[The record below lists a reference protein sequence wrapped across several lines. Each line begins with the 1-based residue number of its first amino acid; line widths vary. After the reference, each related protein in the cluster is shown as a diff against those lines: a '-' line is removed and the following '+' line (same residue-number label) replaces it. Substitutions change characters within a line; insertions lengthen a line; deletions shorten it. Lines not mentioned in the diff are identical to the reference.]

1 VRGTGS
7 SLEIMASDGEAG
19 GSARGQYLRK
29 ITARHEQ
36 RLKFFGPKLG
46 KFLNAVIPDS
56 DQAKSW
62 EKGFTG
68 ETAVGKFLDEFAK
81 FNNYSVLHDRKM
93 PGSRANIDHILISD
107 RGVFVIDAKNYRGL
121 IEVRDTGSLLKIKET
136 LFVAGRNQSKLVE
149 GVKKQV
155 SAVHNQ
161 ISKSDFEI
169 EVKGILTFVGG
180 DFPIFFKPKEV
191 EGVLINSRG
200 LAETINTQKV
210 LPGFDIDSVSDLLR
224 EKFPRKTN

>member
-1 VRGTGS
+1 
-7 SLEIMASDGEAG
+7 MASDGEAG
-19 GSARGQYLRK
+19 GSAREQYLRK
-29 ITARHEQ
+29 ITARQEQ

-81 FNNYSVLHDRKM
+81 SNNYSVLHDRKM
-93 PGSRANIDHILISD
+93 PGSRVNIDHILISD

-121 IEVRDTGSLLKIKET
+121 IEIRDIGSLLKIKET
-136 LFVAGRNQSKLVE
+136 LFVAGRNQSKLVD
-149 GVKKQV
+149 GLKKQINAV
-155 SAVHNQ
+155 SSI
-161 ISKSDFEI
+161 ISNSNIDL
-169 EVKGILTFVGG
+169 EVKGILAFVNGE
-180 DFPIFFKPKEV
+180 FSLLFKPKEID
-191 EGVLINSRG
+191 GVLINSRG
-200 LAETINTQKV
+200 LTETLNNQKV
-210 LPGFDIDSVSDLLR
+210 LRNIDIDLISNLLR

>member
-1 VRGTGS
+1 
-7 SLEIMASDGEAG
+7 MASDGEAG
-19 GSARGQYLRK
+19 GSAREQYLRK

-36 RLKFFGPKLG
+36 RLKFFGPKIG

-68 ETAVGKFLDEFAK
+68 ETAVGKFLDEFAES
-81 FNNYSVLHDRKM
+81 NNYSVLHDRKM

-121 IEVRDTGSLLKIKET
+121 IEVRDTGSFLKYKET

-155 SAVHNQ
+155 SAVHDQ
-161 ISKSDFEI
+161 ISKSNFEI
-169 EVKGILTFVGG
+169 EVKGILAFVGG
-180 DFPIFFKPKEV
+180 DFPIFFKSKEI

-200 LAETINTQKV
+200 LAETIKTQKV
-210 LPGFDIDSVSDLLR
+210 LPNVDIDSVSDCLR